1 MKKPISPKPRAVRV
15 TEPDKIA
22 AVIVRGKYR
31 EDRPHFERQKDGALL
46 VEVKP

>member
-22 AVIVRGKYR
+22 AVIVRGEYR
-31 EDRPHFERQKDGALL
+31 EDRPHFERQKDGAIL
-46 VEVKP
+46 VEVNP